1 MSHAIELFCTPSDFA
16 LIVEDVV
23 KRTPI
28 SFVVAGMSDTPDF
41 RRLQDSSELLAVAM
55 GSTERVSFLAV
66 NGQDEIRVAEY
77 PQRLGGRRYAIDQ
90 LMNRRSVTVGP
101 GRLLDER
108 TLLSGGV
115 GTSSNDPDSIGL
127 FSLFRSAV
135 RRHFVHIKCCWVGP
149 ESVLLLD
156 SGGRLAFDLNA
167 PPEFDLQR

>member
-16 LIVEDVV
+16 LIVEDVG

-28 SFVVAGMSDTPDF
+28 SFVVDGMSDTPDI
-41 RRLQDSSELLAVAM
+41 RRLQGYSEVLAVALA
-55 GSTERVSFLAV
+55 STERINFLAV
-66 NGQDEIRVAEY
+66 KGQDEIRVVER
-77 PQRLGGRRYAIDQ
+77 PQRLGRRRYAIDT
-90 LMNRRSVTVGP
+90 LMNRRSILVCP

-108 TLLSGGV
+108 TLLAGRV
-115 GTSSNDPDSIGL
+115 GTASNDPDSIGL

-135 RRHFVHIKCCWVGP
+135 RRRFVHIKCCWVGP
-149 ESVLLLD
+149 ESVRLLD